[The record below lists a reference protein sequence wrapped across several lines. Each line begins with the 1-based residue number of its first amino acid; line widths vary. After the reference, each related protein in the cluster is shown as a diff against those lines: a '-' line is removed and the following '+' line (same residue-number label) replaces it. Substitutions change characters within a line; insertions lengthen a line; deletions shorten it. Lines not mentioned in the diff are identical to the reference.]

1 MERTFVQGGVNER
14 QLWQKAASMDS
25 NLQQAFWTWALT
37 RYEDI
42 ELRDCLLALQES
54 RGLVVVE
61 ALFFAWLAEQG
72 RQLDLSEAQHMEEA
86 ITPWVERVLLPLRR
100 ERVAWGKSED
110 AQRLYREALR
120 LELEAEKT
128 LAALLCETL
137 APQLAVTG
145 PVSCQHNLSLIT
157 SLSC

>member
-1 MERTFVQGGVNER
+1 
-14 QLWQKAASMDS
+14 MDS

-42 ELRDCLLALQES
+42 ALRNCLLALQES

-72 RQLDLSEAQHMEEA
+72 RQLDLSEAQHMEEV

-100 ERVAWGKSED
+100 ERVAWGKIED

-120 LELEAEKT
+120 CYPWGWKEFV
-128 LAALLCETL
+128 
-137 APQLAVTG
+137 PFQ
-145 PVSCQHNLSLIT
+145 
-157 SLSC
+157 

>member
-1 MERTFVQGGVNER
+1 
-14 QLWQKAASMDS
+14 MDS

-42 ELRDCLLALQES
+42 ALRNCLLALQES

-72 RQLDLSEAQHMEEA
+72 RQLDLSEAQHMEEV

-145 PVSCQHNLSLIT
+145 PVSCQHNLGLIT
-157 SLSC
+157 SLSCSHDLERLIDAFER